1 MSSEW
6 EPIKQNSIL
15 NDIVKEDEQPSFNS
29 KSSADLVTDLI
40 EKVSKELK
48 LAHTE
53 KYDVERAELTA
64 ALCLEAQKELA
75 EFLAEAELLA
85 KERKSEV
92 ESIEGEMYLHYKYEY
107 KIDGK
112 DNKLSDVGV
121 QHLVAKDEKVKKA
134 KQKQHEAE
142 SNFSKWRN
150 LFGMLKDGHIYFRGL
165 AKGKLD
171 WS

>member
-1 MSSEW
+1 MSNEW
-6 EPIKQNSIL
+6 EPVKQESIL
-15 NDIVKEDEQPSFNS
+15 SEITKEDEMSSFNS
-29 KSSADLVTDLI
+29 KSSADLVTEFI
-40 EKVSKELK
+40 EKVSKELR

-53 KYDVERAELTA
+53 KYEMERAELTA
-64 ALCLEAQKELA
+64 ALCLEAQKELS

-85 KERKSEV
+85 KERKLEV

-121 QHLVAKDEKVKKA
+121 QSLVAKDENVKKA
-134 KQKQHEAE
+134 KKKQYEAE
-142 SNFSKWRN
+142 ANFSKWKN